1 LKAWVRGKNKG
12 KQVYLRGNFSILLS
26 MAEYII
32 NVAQIEEY
40 QMLNDRKAL
49 DAIFRKANSTVVGGE
64 VVALVRQTA
73 NGQSYRFEEI
83 TTQEDLNEYKKK
95 VYKYV
100 KED

>member
-1 LKAWVRGKNKG
+1 
-12 KQVYLRGNFSILLS
+12 
-26 MAEYII
+26 MADYII

-40 QMLNDRKAL
+40 QMLNDRQSL
-49 DAIFRKANSTVVGGE
+49 DAIFRKAQSAVVGGE
-64 VVALVRQTA
+64 VVALVRQNP

-83 TTQEDLNEYKKK
+83 STLEDLNEYKKN

>member
-1 LKAWVRGKNKG
+1 
-12 KQVYLRGNFSILLS
+12 

-32 NVAQIEEY
+32 YVGQIEEL

-49 DAIFRKANSTVVGGE
+49 DAIFRKAHSTVVGGE
-64 VVALVRQTA
+64 VVALVRETA
-73 NGQSYRFEEI
+73 KGQSYRFEEI
-83 TTQEDLNEYKKK
+83 TTQEDLNEYKKN

>member
-1 LKAWVRGKNKG
+1 
-12 KQVYLRGNFSILLS
+12 
-26 MAEYII
+26 MPEYII

-49 DAIFRKANSTVVGGE
+49 DTIFRKAQSAVVGGE
-64 VVALVRQTA
+64 VVALVRTS

-83 TTQEDLNEYKKK
+83 STLEDLNAYKKN

-100 KED
+100 KEE

>member
-1 LKAWVRGKNKG
+1 
-12 KQVYLRGNFSILLS
+12 

-32 NVAQIEEY
+32 YVGQIEEL

-49 DAIFRKANSTVVGGE
+49 DAIFRKAQSAVVGGE
-64 VVALVRQTA
+64 MVALVRETA
-73 NGQSYRFEEI
+73 NGQSYRFETI

>member
-1 LKAWVRGKNKG
+1 
-12 KQVYLRGNFSILLS
+12 

-32 NVAQIEEY
+32 YVGQIEEL
-40 QMLNDRKAL
+40 QMLNDRNAL
-49 DAIFRKANSTVVGGE
+49 DGIFRKAKSAVVGGE

-73 NGQSYRFEEI
+73 NGESYRFEEI
-83 TTQEDLNEYKKK
+83 STLEDLDEYKKK